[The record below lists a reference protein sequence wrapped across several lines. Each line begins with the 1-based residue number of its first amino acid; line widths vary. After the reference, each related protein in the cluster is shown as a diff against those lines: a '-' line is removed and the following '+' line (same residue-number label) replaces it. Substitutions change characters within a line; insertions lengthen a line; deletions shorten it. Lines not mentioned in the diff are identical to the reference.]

1 MSLNP
6 YMRGELENLVDQG
19 IIITPTFANIARN
32 NLRPEFNI
40 QTLEDYVLGLV
51 QGSIMGAFVSFYR
64 STFAPDLPPNLQ
76 TEVAQIIF
84 RRTKEIRDAI
94 FNAG

>member
-1 MSLNP
+1 M
-6 YMRGELENLVDQG
+6 
-19 IIITPTFANIARN
+19 NIARN

-64 STFAPDLPPNLQ
+64 STFAQDLPPNLQ

-84 RRTKEIRDAI
+84 RRTKEIRDSI

>member
-1 MSLNP
+1 
-6 YMRGELENLVDQG
+6 
-19 IIITPTFANIARN
+19 
-32 NLRPEFNI
+32 
-40 QTLEDYVLGLV
+40 
-51 QGSIMGAFVSFYR
+51 MGAFVSFYR
-64 STFAPDLPPNLQ
+64 STFAQDLPPNLQ

>member
-40 QTLEDYVLGLV
+40 QTLEEKYQKKIWKLGFL
-51 QGSIMGAFVSFYR
+51 FF
-64 STFAPDLPPNLQ
+64 L
-76 TEVAQIIF
+76 
-84 RRTKEIRDAI
+84 
-94 FNAG
+94 